1 MKTMKKSLK
10 MMCLLAALILGV
22 AGCGGNAAKDDKKAA
37 APQKKELV
45 VGTAPSFAPFEFP
58 SEETDK
64 PTGFDMELIEAIG
77 KKMGY
82 EKVTIKGMGFDALI
96 PAMNAGNI
104 DVIISGMSITDA
116 RKKQVLFTDP
126 YYESGLMVI
135 VKKDNN
141 EIKSF
146 DDLKGKRIGVQL
158 GTTGAQEAEK
168 IEGAKVTNFDTS
180 DLACIELKNGN
191 VDAVIS
197 DLPVLQYFLKQKG
210 SSYAKAVGTPKKG
223 DFYGIAA
230 PKDKKDLVDGMNK
243 ALKELKDSGEYKKI
257 YTKWFGEMK

>member
-1 MKTMKKSLK
+1 MKSWVKKLA
-10 MMCLLAALILGV
+10 LTGILAAVVVTSLS
-22 AGCGGNAAKDDKKAA
+22 GCGISGSKDAAQ
-37 APQKKELV
+37 QKKELI
-45 VGTAPSFAPFEFP
+45 VGTEPSFAPFEFP
-58 SEETDK
+58 DGKDGEI
-64 PTGFDMELIEAIG
+64 TGFDMDLIKAMA

-82 EKVTIKGMGFDALI
+82 ETVTIKGMGFDALI

-230 PKDKKDLVDGMNK
+230 PKDKKDLVDGINT

>member
-1 MKTMKKSLK
+1 MKSWVKKLA
-10 MMCLLAALILGV
+10 LTGILAAVVVTSLS
-22 AGCGGNAAKDDKKAA
+22 GCGNSGSKDAAQ
-37 APQKKELV
+37 QKKELI
-45 VGTAPSFAPFEFP
+45 VGTEPSFAPFEFP
-58 SEETDK
+58 DGKDGEI
-64 PTGFDMELIEAIG
+64 TGFDMDLIKAMA

-223 DFYGIAA
+223 DLYGIAA
-230 PKDKKDLVDGMNK
+230 PKDKNDGVVGMNQ

>member
-1 MKTMKKSLK
+1 MKSWVKKLA
-10 MMCLLAALILGV
+10 LTGILAAVVVTSLS
-22 AGCGGNAAKDDKKAA
+22 GCGNSGSKDAAQ
-37 APQKKELV
+37 QKKELI
-45 VGTAPSFAPFEFP
+45 VGTEPSFAPFEFP
-58 SEETDK
+58 DGKDGEI
-64 PTGFDMELIEAIG
+64 TGFDMDLIKAMA

-158 GTTGAQEAEK
+158 GTTGAQESEK

>member
-1 MKTMKKSLK
+1 MKSWVKKLA
-10 MMCLLAALILGV
+10 LTGILAAVVVTSLS
-22 AGCGGNAAKDDKKAA
+22 GCGNSGSKVAAQ
-37 APQKKELV
+37 QKKELI
-45 VGTAPSFAPFEFP
+45 VGTEPSFAPFEFP
-58 SEETDK
+58 DGKDGEI
-64 PTGFDMELIEAIG
+64 TGFDMDLIKAMA

>member
-1 MKTMKKSLK
+1 MKSWVKKLA
-10 MMCLLAALILGV
+10 LTGILAAVVVTSLS
-22 AGCGGNAAKDDKKAA
+22 GCGNSGSKDAAQ
-37 APQKKELV
+37 QKKELI
-45 VGTAPSFAPFEFP
+45 VGTEPSFAPFEFP
-58 SEETDK
+58 DGKDGEI
-64 PTGFDMELIEAIG
+64 TGFDMDLIKAMA
-77 KKMGY
+77 KKLGY

-230 PKDKKDLVDGMNK
+230 PKDKKDLVDGINK

>member
-58 SEETDK
+58 SEEADK

-104 DVIISGMSITDA
+104 DVIISGMSITE
-116 RKKQVLFTDP
+116 K
-126 YYESGLMVI
+126 
-135 VKKDNN
+135 
-141 EIKSF
+141 
-146 DDLKGKRIGVQL
+146 
-158 GTTGAQEAEK
+158 TG
-168 IEGAKVTNFDTS
+168 
-180 DLACIELKNGN
+180 
-191 VDAVIS
+191 
-197 DLPVLQYFLKQKG
+197 P
-210 SSYAKAVGTPKKG
+210 
-223 DFYGIAA
+223 FYRS
-230 PKDKKDLVDGMNK
+230 L
-243 ALKELKDSGEYKKI
+243 L
-257 YTKWFGEMK
+257 

>member
-1 MKTMKKSLK
+1 
-10 MMCLLAALILGV
+10 
-22 AGCGGNAAKDDKKAA
+22 
-37 APQKKELV
+37 
-45 VGTAPSFAPFEFP
+45 
-58 SEETDK
+58 
-64 PTGFDMELIEAIG
+64 
-77 KKMGY
+77 
-82 EKVTIKGMGFDALI
+82 
-96 PAMNAGNI
+96 
-104 DVIISGMSITDA
+104 
-116 RKKQVLFTDP
+116 
-126 YYESGLMVI
+126 MVI

-210 SSYAKAVGTPKKG
+210 SSYAKAVGTPKKATLRHCSSEG
-223 DFYGIAA
+223 QERPCGRH
-230 PKDKKDLVDGMNK
+230 
-243 ALKELKDSGEYKKI
+243 E
-257 YTKWFGEMK
+257 

>member
-1 MKTMKKSLK
+1 MKKSLK

-58 SEETDK
+58 SEEADK

-158 GTTGAQEAEK
+158 GTTR
-168 IEGAKVTNFDTS
+168 
-180 DLACIELKNGN
+180 
-191 VDAVIS
+191 
-197 DLPVLQYFLKQKG
+197 PG
-210 SSYAKAVGTPKKG
+210 S
-223 DFYGIAA
+223 
-230 PKDKKDLVDGMNK
+230 
-243 ALKELKDSGEYKKI
+243 
-257 YTKWFGEMK
+257 

>member
-1 MKTMKKSLK
+1 MKSWVKKLA
-10 MMCLLAALILGV
+10 LTGILAAVVVTSLS
-22 AGCGGNAAKDDKKAA
+22 GCGNSGSRDAAQ
-37 APQKKELV
+37 QKKELI
-45 VGTAPSFAPFEFP
+45 VGTEPSFAPFEFP
-58 SEETDK
+58 DGKDGEI
-64 PTGFDMELIEAIG
+64 TGFDMDLIKAMA